1 MNDHVSWLLQGY
13 AARRE
18 LVQLLQ
24 PERLGLANQWLP
36 KKARGEPM
44 RVGVPKT
51 SARLSILW
59 NNQGENNVSINRY

>member
-24 PERLGLANQWLP
+24 PEGLGLANQWLP
-36 KKARGEPM
+36 KKARREAM
-44 RVGVPKT
+44 RVGVPKA
-51 SARLSILW
+51 SARLSIVW
-59 NNQGENNVSINRY
+59 NNEGENDVSINRY